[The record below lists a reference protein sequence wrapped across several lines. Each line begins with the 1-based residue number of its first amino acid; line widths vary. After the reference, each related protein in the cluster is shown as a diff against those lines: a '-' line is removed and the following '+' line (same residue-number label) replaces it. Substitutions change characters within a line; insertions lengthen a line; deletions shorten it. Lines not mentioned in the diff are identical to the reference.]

1 LRFRLKGWRVNREP
15 GVGKACPRN
24 LPGPLLLLAGSFKD
38 EPGVWGKVY
47 RGRFRGEERRSEDL
61 ISTSSSL
68 SVMLRF
74 PAILVAVVQFCFANR
89 S

>member
-1 LRFRLKGWRVNREP
+1 MS
-15 GVGKACPRN
+15 RN

-38 EPGVWGKVY
+38 EPRVWGKVY

-61 ISTSSSL
+61 NSTSSSL
-68 SVMLRF
+68 SVML
-74 PAILVAVVQFCFANR
+74 P